1 MKAWFQNL
9 SQREQIYVLLM
20 GAVVALWLVY
30 QLLLAPAAAQRQQ
43 MAINNEAAVAL
54 LARVDAKVTQLVGLR
69 AGGSAGDDNNLTAA
83 ISRSSE
89 LAGLPV
95 RRLQPNSR
103 GEVQVR
109 FESVEYDALVRWLYR
124 IEVVDGLVVV
134 DASISQA
141 GRSGGVNATL
151 RLAKSS

>member
-1 MKAWFQNL
+1 MKQWFLGL
-9 SQREQIYVLLM
+9 SRRDQLALTALVV
-20 GAVVALWLVY
+20 AVALWLLVRG
-30 QLLLAPAAAQRQQ
+30 AIMPAASMRSQ
-43 MAINNEAAVAL
+43 MESNNQSAAAL
-54 LARVDAKVTQLVGLR
+54 LARVDAKVTQLMSLR
-69 AGGSAGDDNNLTAA
+69 DTGDQGAGANLTAS

-109 FESVEYDALVRWLYR
+109 FEAVDYDALVRWVHG
-124 IEVVDGLVVV
+124 IEVSEGLMVV

-141 GRSGGVNATL
+141 GRSGAVNATL
-151 RLAKSS
+151 RIARAG

>member
-9 SQREQIYVLLM
+9 SQREQIYVLVM
-20 GAVVALWLVY
+20 AAVVALWLVF

-43 MAINNEAAVAL
+43 MAMNNEAAVAL
-54 LARVDAKVTQLVGLR
+54 LARVDAKVTQLIGLR
-69 AGGSAGDDNNLTAA
+69 ASGGAGDDSNLTAA

-109 FESVEYDALVRWLYR
+109 FESVEYDALVRWIYR
-124 IEVVDGLVVV
+124 IEVVDGLVIV

-151 RLAKSS
+151 RLAKAG